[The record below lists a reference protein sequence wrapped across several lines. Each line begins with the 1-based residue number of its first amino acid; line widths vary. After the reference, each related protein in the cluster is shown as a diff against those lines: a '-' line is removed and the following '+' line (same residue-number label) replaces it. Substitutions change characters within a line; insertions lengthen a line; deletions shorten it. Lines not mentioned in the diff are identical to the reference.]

1 MVDELER
8 IHALGDPDEISR
20 RLDRADARLAR
31 MTRSHAELDRVMAG
45 VRITESDPTDAVRV
59 TVDAEG
65 KVLDVVTTSA
75 VARLP
80 AERIGQVVRDCLYRA
95 QARIAD
101 EIAALAGQVVGE
113 NDEMAEH
120 VVATMRERFPA
131 P

>member
-1 MVDELER
+1 MDGPAQS
-8 IHALGDPDEISR
+8 HALGDPDEISR

-65 KVLDVVTTSA
+65 KVLDVVTTPA
-75 VARLP
+75 VTRLP
-80 AERIGQVVRDCLYRA
+80 AERIGPVVRDCLHRA